1 MSNKTM
7 KLIQN
12 MKFMK
17 QSEKL
22 VSQQVNGKTLKLEM
36 RNFGDAITQ
45 KEVKIET
52 QNQISE

>member
-22 VSQQVNGKTLKLEM
+22 VNQQVNGKTLKLEM